1 METEIKKLKISTVII
16 GLLSIIFASAISYY
30 AHHISHIVVGDW
42 WCEINIASEISND
55 THLNNCITFPG
66 CSLSIIA
73 GPLANIL
80 LAIVSLWAF
89 VKFPSNLFLGALALT
104 NSSAR
109 LGHGFVLF
117 IQMLITRYQPTVKN
131 DEWLFISL
139 INFPDMAGA
148 LVLILLY
155 ILFNA
160 VLVIIAVRTLTW
172 AGIWSW
178 VFVVVAVMAQIPL
191 NIYFAKYLSAV
202 LQLLY

>member
-1 METEIKKLKISTVII
+1 METEIKKPKIATVII
-16 GLLSIIFASAISYY
+16 GILSIILASAISYY
-30 AHHISHIVVGDW
+30 AHHISHVAVGDW
-42 WCEINIASEISND
+42 CCEINIASEINKD
-55 THLNNCITFPG
+55 THLNNCITFSG
-66 CSLSIIA
+66 CPLSIIA
-73 GPLANIL
+73 GPLANIF

-89 VKFPSNLFLGALALT
+89 VKYPSNLFLGALALI

-109 LGHGFVLF
+109 LGHAFVLF
-117 IQMLITRYQPTVKN
+117 IQMLLTRYQPTVKN
-131 DEWLFISL
+131 DEWLLITL

-148 LVLILLY
+148 LVLVLLY

-172 AGIWSW
+172 VGIWSW
-178 VFVVVAVMAQIPL
+178 CFVVAAIMAQIPL

>member
-16 GLLSIIFASAISYY
+16 GLLSIILASAISYY

-42 WCEINIASEISND
+42 LCEINIASEISND

-80 LAIVSLWAF
+80 LAIVALWAF
-89 VKFPSNLFLGALALT
+89 VKFPSNLFLGALALI

-131 DEWLFISL
+131 DEWLLISL

-160 VLVIIAVRTLTW
+160 VLVIIAVRTFTW
-172 AGIWSW
+172 VGIWSW
-178 VFVVVAVMAQIPL
+178 VFTIVAVMAQIPL
-191 NIYFAKYLSAV
+191 NIYFANYLAAV
-202 LQLLY
+202 LHFLY